1 MVHAQAVSEPVVSTP
16 QPRRPPWRPPGPPDN
31 EVPHSVPVHTLLG
44 RGPDAVMFLTGAQGY
59 STGVAFSVAV
69 RLRRRFDDYRGNIH
83 MELIGGLP
91 RGASHDPDSRL
102 MMGVEFSDG
111 RRASMRSAL
120 DPSQRADTSGDSAVV
135 SLLAMPAGSV
145 SELSLDSRLWM
156 RPLPTPGPLLMVIR
170 WQALGIEETVAEL
183 DGTALAT
190 AGASATILWP
200 PVPPDD
206 RQPPPPTPPPTN
218 GWFADNR

>member
-1 MVHAQAVSEPVVSTP
+1 VRLGVVAVDRAVLFRLATSERFERVVKGVPGGDAQA
-16 QPRRPPWRPPGPPDN
+16 WRAASRY
-31 EVPHSVPVHTLLG
+31 VAG
-44 RGPDAVMFLTGAQGY
+44 RSRDEA
-59 STGVAFSVAV
+59 
-69 RLRRRFDDYRGNIH
+69 
-83 MELIGGLP
+83 LI
-91 RGASHDPDSRL
+91 ATVD
-102 MMGVEFSDG
+102 
-111 RRASMRSAL
+111 L

-206 RQPPPPTPPPTN
+206 RQPPPPPPPPTN